1 MFGARGEIRT
11 RHKAGLK
18 SAASSNWA
26 TRARARMK
34 DERRCPPVSASAL
47 SSFILPTSSL
57 IGTGGMSDKLQ
68 LVAGSVK
75 KLLSHAHD
83 KLKLIGPRLAEGT
96 GVEPASD
103 RRAVVFGTTALP
115 VRLPFQEEFRIAN
128 CGSCFSPE
136 IFCRSRANRQLAIGN

>member
-1 MFGARGEIRT
+1 
-11 RHKAGLK
+11 
-18 SAASSNWA
+18 
-26 TRARARMK
+26 MK
-34 DERRCPPVSASAL
+34 DERLCPPVSASAL

-103 RRAVVFGTTALP
+103 KCAVVFKTTALP

-128 CGSCFSPE
+128 CGFRICTWPLPLDSL
-136 IFCRSRANRQLAIGN
+136 RNLAGTLGFEPRISILETDGLPVSLHP